1 MFRAG
6 GVPRGSTEI
15 EIPAVDLPADLSLQD
30 EDHLSE
36 EIKEK
41 RLELAEKDALLL
53 AERVLAALTYELA
66 EKDSQLAEK
75 DSQLAEKVTAAKI
88 KEGMESRFRGK
99 EEMLLME
106 FEIQKVLQRIYRRVS
121 NGKQPCGAN
130 ESDDEPES
138 DNEEGHE
145 EEV

>member
-75 DSQLAEKVTAAKI
+75 EALLAEKESLLDEKEALLCSRTAVVST
-88 KEGMESRFRGK
+88 EGAHFDGIAGCHK
-99 EEMLLME
+99 GC
-106 FEIQKVLQRIYRRVS
+106 
-121 NGKQPCGAN
+121 NGPLTLSAC
-130 ESDDEPES
+130 
-138 DNEEGHE
+138 
-145 EEV
+145 

>member
-1 MFRAG
+1 MVFDGRDEVGVRPPFQEVRDSSTHG

-53 AERVLAALTYELA
+53 AER
-66 EKDSQLAEK
+66 
-75 DSQLAEKVTAAKI
+75 
-88 KEGMESRFRGK
+88 
-99 EEMLLME
+99 
-106 FEIQKVLQRIYRRVS
+106 
-121 NGKQPCGAN
+121 
-130 ESDDEPES
+130 
-138 DNEEGHE
+138 
-145 EEV
+145 

>member
-75 DSQLAEKVTAAKI
+75 EALLAEKESLLDEKEALLCSRTAVVST
-88 KEGMESRFRGK
+88 EGAHFDGIARCHKGC
-99 EEMLLME
+99 
-106 FEIQKVLQRIYRRVS
+106 
-121 NGKQPCGAN
+121 NGPLTLSAC
-130 ESDDEPES
+130 
-138 DNEEGHE
+138 
-145 EEV
+145 

>member
-75 DSQLAEKVTAAKI
+75 EALLAEKESLLDEKESLLDEKEALLCSRTAVVST
-88 KEGMESRFRGK
+88 EGAHFDGIARCHKGC
-99 EEMLLME
+99 
-106 FEIQKVLQRIYRRVS
+106 
-121 NGKQPCGAN
+121 NGPLTLSAC
-130 ESDDEPES
+130 
-138 DNEEGHE
+138 
-145 EEV
+145 